1 MGEFIGTQLDDEHR
15 ECCKRLWK
23 LLNALDNALMDA
35 EEQEP
40 DADTLNSLLD
50 AESRLRKILA
60 DCFGEIV

>member
-1 MGEFIGTQLDDEHR
+1 MGEWFGTQLDDEYR
-15 ECCKRLWK
+15 ECCRRLWN
-23 LLNALDNALMDA
+23 LHCVLDANIMDA